1 MKHILM
7 LTALL
12 WAGFVMPGSA
22 ATYGQKVVAAVL
34 LAEARGEGQTG
45 MQAVAEVIRRRADDQ
60 GTTPLGVVK
69 PGAFSSLNGKTHDQI
84 VRQFENH
91 PLFPQALEIARMT
104 YNEPHKLK
112 NLTRGANHFTKK
124 QETPYWAINQTPVVV
139 IGNHAFY
146 RL

>member
-1 MKHILM
+1 
-7 LTALL
+7 
-12 WAGFVMPGSA
+12 
-22 ATYGQKVVAAVL
+22 
-34 LAEARGEGQTG
+34 
-45 MQAVAEVIRRRADDQ
+45 
-60 GTTPLGVVK
+60 
-69 PGAFSSLNGKTHDQI
+69 
-84 VRQFENH
+84 
-91 PLFPQALEIARMT
+91 MT